1 MLSRYILDLEAA
13 LWRVQPAPQ
22 ADWCFWRESQ
32 RCGENIQVRMALAS
46 DAWSYFNDLR
56 REKLAGVLQL
66 QRVTALWLSSCDKC
80 RREHSGAGRGGVAE
94 VGAHVVV
101 FAQAHLLAG
110 YDEPMS

>member
-80 RREHSGAGRGGVAE
+80 RREHSGAGRGGWLRWARMWWCSRRRICLR
-94 VGAHVVV
+94 AMTS
-101 FAQAHLLAG
+101 L
-110 YDEPMS
+110 